1 MKKIKI
7 FTVMLAFAG
16 LSLSA
21 KAQVTVVDS
30 GYCGANLTWALT
42 SDSILTIRGN
52 G

>member
-1 MKKIKI
+1 MKAIKI
-7 FTVMLAFAG
+7 SLLGIAFLG